1 MARAPF
7 QVLVFPYRL
16 GPAGEPEYALFRR
29 SDAGFWQA
37 VAGGGEDRETPEETA
52 HREYCEEAGIAAE
65 SPLLPLQTTFSVPVT
80 EFRDSYLW
88 GDGLYVVP
96 VHCFGVAVG
105 EGDLVLSH
113 EHTEYRWLPYAEA
126 AALLHFDGD
135 RIALWELDRRLRGLG
150 PR

>member
-16 GPAGEPEYALFRR
+16 GLRGAPEYALFCR

-37 VAGGGEDRETPEETA
+37 VAGGGEDRETPEAAA
-52 HREYCEEAGIAAE
+52 HREAFEEAGVPAS

-80 EFRDSYLW
+80 EFRDSHLW
-88 GDGLYVVP
+88 GDDLYVVP
-96 VHCFGVAVG
+96 VHCFGVPL
-105 EGDLVLSH
+105 ERGDLSLSR
-113 EHTEYRWLPYAEA
+113 EHTEYRWLTYAEA
-126 AALLHFDGD
+126 AALLHFEGD
-135 RIALWELDRRLRGLG
+135 RTALWELDRRVRGLG